1 MIQKILVL
9 ILSTFYFS
17 ASIADVKNLTLNKI
31 SEKIASSIEN
41 LIPGEGITET
51 SVELRDNNEG
61 NGNSQFSILGV
72 RDILSEENSNIFTQF
87 SLHTQEVNSDQ
98 RIIGNLGIGY
108 RSLNL
113 DQSMM
118 YGANAFYDQDIS
130 EGHQR
135 IGFGLETKASI
146 LDFSFN
152 QYIKTTN
159 QKVISGTKEQVL
171 SGNEYNISSQIPF
184 MPWTVFNYQGYNIDN
199 EKSLNDMKG
208 AILSL
213 EMSLSPSLQLNIEN
227 DNSSVA
233 GVKDQHNYEL
243 LFVYPPSEDKLTLAD
258 GFTSN
263 IAFEKKNMK
272 ASLKDKV
279 RRNNN
284 LAVEIQ
290 GAVIITSK

>member
-1 MIQKILVL
+1 MYQKILVL

-61 NGNSQFSILGV
+61 NGNYQFSILGV

-171 SGNEYNISSQIPF
+171 SGNEYNIGSQIPF

-243 LFVYPPSEDKLTLAD
+243 LFVYPPREDKLTLAD

>member
-1 MIQKILVL
+1 MYTKILVL

-61 NGNSQFSILGV
+61 NGNYQFSILGV

-108 RSLNL
+108 RFLNL

-135 IGFGLETKASI
+135 IGFGFETKASI

-243 LFVYPPSEDKLTLAD
+243 LFVYPPREDKLTLAD

>member
-1 MIQKILVL
+1 MYPKILVL

-17 ASIADVKNLTLNKI
+17 ASIADVKNHALSKI
-31 SEKIASSIEN
+31 SEKISSSIGN

-61 NGNSQFSILGV
+61 NGNYQFSILGV

-243 LFVYPPSEDKLTLAD
+243 LFVYPPREDKLTLAD

-263 IAFEKKNMK
+263 IAFEKKK
-272 ASLKDKV
+272 Y
-279 RRNNN
+279 
-284 LAVEIQ
+284 E
-290 GAVIITSK
+290 SKFKRQS

>member
-1 MIQKILVL
+1 MYPKILVL

-61 NGNSQFSILGV
+61 NGNYQFSILGV

-118 YGANAFYDQDIS
+118 YGANAFYDRDIS

-171 SGNEYNISSQIPF
+171 SGNEYNIGSQIPF

-213 EMSLSPSLQLNIEN
+213 EMSLNPSLQLNIEN

-243 LFVYPPSEDKLTLAD
+243 LFVYPPREDKLTLAD

>member
-1 MIQKILVL
+1 MYPKILVL

-61 NGNSQFSILGV
+61 NGNYQFSILGV

-243 LFVYPPSEDKLTLAD
+243 LFVYPPREDKLTLAD

-290 GAVIITSK
+290 GAVVITSK

>member
-1 MIQKILVL
+1 MYPKILVL

-61 NGNSQFSILGV
+61 NGNYQFSILGV

-118 YGANAFYDQDIS
+118 YGANVFYDQDIS

-243 LFVYPPSEDKLTLAD
+243 LFVYPPREDKLTLAD

>member
-1 MIQKILVL
+1 MYTKILVL

-61 NGNSQFSILGV
+61 NGNYQFSILGV

-243 LFVYPPSEDKLTLAD
+243 LFVYPPREDKLTLAD

>member
-1 MIQKILVL
+1 MYQKILAL

-61 NGNSQFSILGV
+61 NGNYQFSILGV

-108 RSLNL
+108 RFLNL

-243 LFVYPPSEDKLTLAD
+243 LFVYPPREDKLTLAD

>member
-1 MIQKILVL
+1 MYPKILVL

-17 ASIADVKNLTLNKI
+17 ASIADVKNHALSKI
-31 SEKIASSIEN
+31 SEKISSSIGN

-61 NGNSQFSILGV
+61 NGNYQFSILGV

-108 RSLNL
+108 RFLNL

-233 GVKDQHNYEL
+233 GIKDQHNYEL
-243 LFVYPPSEDKLTLAD
+243 LFVYPPREDKLTLAD

>member
-1 MIQKILVL
+1 MYPKILVL

-61 NGNSQFSILGV
+61 NGNYQFSILGV

-171 SGNEYNISSQIPF
+171 SGNEYNIGSQIPF

-243 LFVYPPSEDKLTLAD
+243 LFVYPPREDKLTLAD

>member
-1 MIQKILVL
+1 MYPKILVL
-9 ILSTFYFS
+9 MLSTFYFS

-61 NGNSQFSILGV
+61 NGNYQFSILGV

-243 LFVYPPSEDKLTLAD
+243 LFVYPPREDKLTLAD

>member
-1 MIQKILVL
+1 MKKILVL
-9 ILSTFYFS
+9 ILTFAIST
-17 ASIADVKNLTLNKI
+17 AVNADVTSQALNKI
-31 SEKIASSIEN
+31 SEKISSSIGN

-61 NGNSQFSILGV
+61 NGNYQFSILGV

-118 YGANAFYDQDIS
+118 YGANVFYDQDIS

-243 LFVYPPSEDKLTLAD
+243 LFVYPPREDKLTLAD

-263 IAFEKKNMK
+263 IAFEKKK
-272 ASLKDKV
+272 Y
-279 RRNNN
+279 
-284 LAVEIQ
+284 E
-290 GAVIITSK
+290 SKFKRQS

>member
-1 MIQKILVL
+1 MYSKILVL

-61 NGNSQFSILGV
+61 NGNYQFSILGV

-243 LFVYPPSEDKLTLAD
+243 LFVYPPREDKLTLAD

-290 GAVIITSK
+290 GAVVITSK

>member
-1 MIQKILVL
+1 MYPKILIL
-9 ILSTFYFS
+9 IFSTFYFS

-31 SEKIASSIEN
+31 SEKILSSIGN

-61 NGNSQFSILGV
+61 NGNYQFSILGV

-118 YGANAFYDQDIS
+118 YGANVFYDQDIS

-243 LFVYPPSEDKLTLAD
+243 LFVYPPREDKLTLAD

-290 GAVIITSK
+290 GAVVITSK

>member
-1 MIQKILVL
+1 MYPKILVL

-61 NGNSQFSILGV
+61 NGNYQFSILGV

-243 LFVYPPSEDKLTLAD
+243 LFVYPPREDKLTLAD

>member
-1 MIQKILVL
+1 MYPKILVL

-61 NGNSQFSILGV
+61 NGNYQFSILGV

-213 EMSLSPSLQLNIEN
+213 EMSLNPSLQLNIEN

-243 LFVYPPSEDKLTLAD
+243 LFVYPPREDKLTLAD

>member
-1 MIQKILVL
+1 MYPKILVL

-61 NGNSQFSILGV
+61 NGNYQFSILGV

-108 RSLNL
+108 RFLNL

-243 LFVYPPSEDKLTLAD
+243 LFVYPPREDKLTLAD

>member
-1 MIQKILVL
+1 MARIIIIL
-9 ILSTFYFS
+9 LSIFTFGT
-17 ASIADVKNLTLNKI
+17 ANADVKNNALSKI
-31 SEKIASSIEN
+31 SEKISSSIGN

-61 NGNSQFSILGV
+61 NGNYQFSILGV

-108 RSLNL
+108 RFLNL

-243 LFVYPPSEDKLTLAD
+243 LFVYPPREDKLTLAD